1 VVGLL
6 TLSEQLGTAPGSNG
20 EHFRNVASILKEASA
35 PHSQESLDT
44 FRDAGD
50 LQDIAAAL
58 PSDEQ
63 LLLQLI
69 AIIYEPVS
77 SGFLT
82 KCAAALDPA
91 LFGGRVP
98 TGEEI
103 ASMLSRLRRKE
114 VLSRQNQCPPVLAEL
129 LTRQAVASGLFH
141 PLASFV
147 EKAAPVDYM
156 HGKWPTRCWR
166 AMRQFRIGVYT
177 QDFDKLDEALAF
189 IEGECQRYL
198 DSFPPPVCV
207 AARPFDSVWLG
218 TLPGSLQFFLL
229 DHVVRYS
236 MERLHHFPAIPAYLA
251 DEQALTVPVDE
262 RIPFRRLLAG
272 YYMLQGRLDDLR
284 HLLEKHGDCFLGSGF
299 AGSVAFLGGDTD
311 QALRLFTEDLHQ
323 LQLYAGSE
331 PTFFHGLTG
340 LFCVFSLLARDQ
352 EGDRDRVRQAVG
364 IVLGRCHG
372 CPEEISFRFLDAV
385 VRSPDE
391 TMPDMLALTEDLVAD
406 ERCLTSLVAILALHW
421 MGVEI
426 PADFQSTLRKVH
438 EQALRN
444 DFLWVAMESAEL
456 LATLDGDQHDMRD
469 TARTLALQLNCR
481 YLTDIIAPRA
491 SWKQSLQDLIEVTK
505 RIREPEKNIRLCW
518 LVEYGDGVL
527 ELVPKEQ
534 KKGAVGSWTKG
545 RTIAFTRL
553 LQEKDLEYLTSQDQ
567 KICSGLRQITEGQTK
582 NSGFVFDPDTALPAL
597 VGHPFVFL
605 RQSPQTPVEIVAGEP
620 ELVVERQGDTLFI
633 HFLQDIGEGNVAVWP
648 ETPTRFKII
657 QISDEHRKVA
667 AITGREGL
675 HVPLAASRQVL
686 DAIGNI
692 ASFMTVHSAIEVP
705 GEGQPAEFT
714 ESDSTIHV
722 HIIPYGSG
730 FRVEFFVRP
739 FLSGGPYLKPGV
751 GVANLFAEI
760 SGRRLRTRRNLR
772 LEEEKAREIEESC
785 PMLDLAIDF
794 EQENKREWHL
804 LDPEECL
811 QVLLEIEE
819 IRDRVI
825 LEWPEGEKLAVRRQ
839 AGVNQLNLNIRTSQ
853 QDWFSLSGQLEID
866 QDEVIELKTLLDRVR
881 ESRSRFIPMGEGQFL
896 ALTQEFR
903 NRLEELILFGSHQPG
918 NEHELKIHPL
928 AAIALEE
935 LTHQAQTNADKGWR
949 QRLQAISEAQQ
960 LTPRVP
966 STLKAELRDYQKEGF
981 VWMSRLAHLGVGACL
996 ADDMGLGKTL
1006 QAITVILSLAH
1017 QGPTLVVAPTSVCMN
1032 WETEVNRFAPTLN
1045 FHMFSELNRD
1055 EIISSLGKFDMLVTS
1070 YTLLQQE
1077 IDLLSRVQWQ
1087 SIVLDEAQA
1096 IKNAATKRSK
1106 AAMRLVSRF
1115 RLITTGTPIE
1125 NHLGELWNLFAFI
1138 NPGLLGTYKQFN
1150 RRFGIPIEKHHDRE
1164 ARRTLKKLIR
1174 PFMLRRIKSQV
1185 LEELPPRTEITL
1197 SVEMQPEEMRFY
1209 EALRQQAIENIE
1221 GSSEKTGRHLRILAE
1236 IMRLRRAC
1244 CNPKLINAQVDIPST
1259 KLQVFAEVVED
1270 LLGGGHKAL
1279 VFSQFTGHLALIRS
1293 FLDQQGIYYK
1303 YLDGTTPA
1311 KERQRQVESF
1321 QAGEGDLFLISLKAG
1336 GLGLNLTAAD
1346 YVIHMD
1352 PWWNPAVEDQAAD
1365 RAHRIGQKR
1374 PVTVYRLVTVNTI
1387 EEKIVRLHQ
1396 EKRDLAN
1403 SLLEGADVS
1412 TRISAEELLELIRG
1426 G

>member
-1 VVGLL
+1 MA
-6 TLSEQLGTAPGSNG
+6 T
-20 EHFRNVASILKEASA
+20 ILKEVSKPDVQRPANTL
-35 PHSQESLDT
+35 HDL
-44 FRDAGD
+44 GD
-50 LQDIAAAL
+50 LQDVATAL
-58 PSDEQ
+58 PPDEQ

-77 SGFLT
+77 SGFLS
-82 KCAAALDPA
+82 KCAAVLDPA
-91 LFGGRVP
+91 LFGGRAP
-98 TGEEI
+98 SGEEI
-103 ASMLSRLRRKE
+103 GSMLSRLRRKG
-114 VLSRQNQCPPVLAEL
+114 VVSKQNQCPPVLAEW
-129 LTRQAVASGLFH
+129 LTRQAVASGIFSQ
-141 PLASFV
+141 LAALI
-147 EKAAPVDYM
+147 EKIAPVDYM

-166 AMRQFRIGVYT
+166 AMRQFRFGVYS
-177 QDFDKLDEALAF
+177 QDFDKLDEALVF
-189 IEGECQRYL
+189 IEGSCQQRYL
-198 DSFPPPVCV
+198 DDLPPPVCV
-207 AARPFDSVWLG
+207 AARPFDPFWFG
-218 TLPGSLQFFLL
+218 TLPGSMQFFLL
-229 DHVVRYS
+229 DRVVRYS
-236 MERLHHFPAIPAYLA
+236 MERLHHFPAIPAYLEN
-251 DEQALTVPVDE
+251 EQALTVPVDE

-272 YYMLQGRLDDLR
+272 YYVLQGRLEDLR
-284 HLLEKHGDCFLGSGF
+284 CLLDTYGESFLGSGF
-299 AGSVAFLGGDTD
+299 AGTAAFLSGDTD
-311 QALRLFTEDLHQ
+311 RALRLFTEDLQQ
-323 LQLYAGSE
+323 LQRYAGSQSI
-331 PTFFHGLTG
+331 FFHGLTG
-340 LFCVFSLLARDQ
+340 LFCIFALLARDQ
-352 EGDRDRVRQAVG
+352 EGDRDRIRQAVG
-364 IVLGRCHG
+364 IVLERCHG

-385 VRSPDE
+385 VRSPNDA
-391 TMPDMLALTEDLVAD
+391 MPDMLALTDDLVAD
-406 ERCLTSLVAILALHW
+406 ERCLTSLVAILSLHW

-426 PADFQSTLRKVH
+426 PADFQATLRSVYK
-438 EQALRN
+438 QAMHN
-444 DFLWVAMESAEL
+444 QFLWVAMESAEL
-456 LATLDGDQHDMRD
+456 LATLNNTQHDMRE
-469 TARTLALQLNCR
+469 TARSLALELNCR
-481 YLTDIIAPRA
+481 YLTDIITPRA
-491 SWKQSLQDLIEVTK
+491 PWKQSLQELIEVTR
-505 RIREPEKNIRLCW
+505 RIREPDKMTRLCW
-518 LVEYGDGVL
+518 LVEYVDGAL
-527 ELVPKEQ
+527 ELIPKEQ
-534 KKGAVGSWTKG
+534 KRGAIGNWTKG
-545 RTIAFTRL
+545 RTIAFRRL
-553 LQEKDLEYLTSQDQ
+553 LQDKDLEYLTSQDR
-567 KICSGLRQITEGQTK
+567 KLCSGLRQVAEGQTR
-582 NSGFVFDPDTALPAL
+582 NSAFVFDPDITYPAL
-597 VGHPFVFL
+597 IGHPCVFL
-605 RQSPQTPVEIVAGEP
+605 KKSPQTPVEIVAGEP
-620 ELVVERQGDTLFI
+620 ELVVERQEDALFI
-633 HFLQDIGEGNVAVWP
+633 HFSHDIGEGNVAVWP
-648 ETPTRFKII
+648 ETPTRFKIV

-667 AITGREGL
+667 EITGREGL
-675 HVPLAASRQVL
+675 IVPLAASRQVL

-705 GEGQPAEFT
+705 GENLPADSI
-714 ESDSTIHV
+714 ESDDTIHI

-739 FLSGGPYLKPGV
+739 FSTGGPYLKPGV

-760 SGRRLRTRRNLR
+760 NGKRLRTRRNLR
-772 LEEEKAREIEESC
+772 REEEKAREIEESC

-819 IRDRVI
+819 IRDRVV
-825 LEWPEGEKLAVRRQ
+825 LEWPEGEKLSVRRQ

-866 QDEVIELKTLLDRVR
+866 QDEVIELKTLLDKVR

-918 NEHELKIHPL
+918 NDLELKVHPL

-935 LTHQAQTNADKGWR
+935 LTHQAQTSADKGWR
-949 QRLQAISEAQQ
+949 QRLQALSEAQQ
-960 LTPRVP
+960 MTPRVP
-966 STLKAELRDYQKEGF
+966 TTLKADLRDYQKEGF

-1006 QAITVILSLAH
+1006 QAIAVVLSFAH

-1032 WETEVNRFAPTLN
+1032 WEAEVNRFAPTLN

-1055 EIISSLGKFDMLVTS
+1055 EITSSLGKFDLLVTS

-1087 SIVLDEAQA
+1087 AIVLDEAQA

-1106 AAMRLVSRF
+1106 AAMRLDGRF

-1164 ARRTLKKLIR
+1164 ARKTLKKLIR

-1197 SVEMQPEEMRFY
+1197 RVEMQPEEMRFY

-1244 CNPKLINAQVDIPST
+1244 CHPKLINSQVEIPST

-1293 FLDQQGIYYK
+1293 YLDQQGIEYK
-1303 YLDGTTPA
+1303 YLDGTTVA
-1311 KERQRQVESF
+1311 KERQRQVEGF
-1321 QAGEGDLFLISLKAG
+1321 QAGEGELFLISLKAG

-1374 PVTVYRLVTVNTI
+1374 PVTVYRLVTANTI
-1387 EEKIVRLHQ
+1387 EEKIVHLHQ
-1396 EKRDLAN
+1396 EKRDLAS

>member
-1 VVGLL
+1 
-6 TLSEQLGTAPGSNG
+6 
-20 EHFRNVASILKEASA
+20 
-35 PHSQESLDT
+35 
-44 FRDAGD
+44 
-50 LQDIAAAL
+50 L
-58 PSDEQ
+58 PSALNPSRSTADFAAVSGLCATEQ

-69 AIIYEPVS
+69 SIIYEPVS
-77 SGFLT
+77 AGFLGR
-82 KCAAALDPA
+82 CVAALDPA
-91 LFGGRVP
+91 LFGDRRP
-98 TGEEI
+98 NSEEI
-103 ASMLSRLRRKE
+103 GEILARLRRKGF
-114 VLSRQNQCPPVLAEL
+114 VNGKNQCVPVLAEL
-129 LTRQAVASGLFH
+129 LTRQAVSDKRFGL
-141 PLASFV
+141 LASFV
-147 EKAAPVDYM
+147 EKAAPVDYT

-166 AMRQFRIGVYT
+166 ALRQFRIGLYS
-177 QDFDKLDEALAF
+177 QDFDKLDEASVF
-189 IEGECQRYL
+189 IDSGCHRYL
-198 DSFPPPVCV
+198 DADPPAVLV
-207 AARPFDSVWLG
+207 AAHAFDPVWFG

-229 DHVVRYS
+229 DLVIRYS
-236 MERLHHFPAIPAYLA
+236 MERLRHFPAVLAYLE
-251 DEQALTVPVDE
+251 DEQALTVAADE
-262 RIPFRRLLAG
+262 RVPFRRLLASS
-272 YYMLQGRLDDLR
+272 YLLQGRLDDLR
-284 HLLEKHGDCFLGSGF
+284 RLLDLHQDSFLGSGF
-299 AGSVAFLGGDTD
+299 AGSVAFLSGDTE
-311 QALRLFTEDLHQ
+311 QALRLFSDDLKQ
-323 LQLYAGSE
+323 LQQYAGTE
-331 PTFFHGLTG
+331 PCFFLGITG
-340 LFCVFSLLARDQ
+340 LFCIFALLARDM
-352 EGDRDRVRQAVG
+352 EGDRDRARQAVTT
-364 IVLGRCHG
+364 VLKRCNG
-372 CPEEISFRFLDAV
+372 CPEEIPFRFLDAV
-385 VRSPDE
+385 ICSPDDL
-391 TMPDMLALTEDLVAD
+391 MPDMLSLTEDLVAD
-406 ERCLTSLVAILALHW
+406 ERSLTSLVAILALHW
-421 MGVEI
+421 LGVEI
-426 PADFQSTLRKVH
+426 PPDFQKILQQLHRRAQDNK
-438 EQALRN
+438 
-444 DFLWVAMESAEL
+444 FLWVAMESAEL
-456 LATLDGDQHDMRD
+456 LATLDESQAVMKA
-469 TARTLALQLNCR
+469 TALELAAGLNCR
-481 YLTDIIAPRA
+481 FLTHIIAPQGA
-491 SWKQSLQDLIEVTK
+491 WKQSLQDLIEVTS
-505 RIREPEKNIRLCW
+505 RIREPERLTRLCW
-518 LVEYGDGVL
+518 LVEYVDGKL
-527 ELVPKEQ
+527 EMIPKEQ
-534 KKGAVGSWTKG
+534 KRAATGNWTKG
-545 RTIAFTRL
+545 RTIAFNRL
-553 LQEKDLEYLTSQDQ
+553 LLPKELEYLTNQD
-567 KICSGLRQITEGQTK
+567 RQIAAALYQVEGGGVK
-582 NSGFVFDPDTALPAL
+582 NGGYVFDYSKALPAL
-597 VGHPFVFL
+597 IGHPLVFL
-605 RQSPQTPVEIVAGEP
+605 RRSPQTPVEIVAGEP
-620 ELVVERQGDTLFI
+620 ELVVERKGDTLFI
-633 HFLQDIGEGNVAVWP
+633 HFYQDIGEQPLAIWP
-648 ETPTRFKII
+648 ETPTRFRII
-657 QISDEHRKVA
+657 TISDEHRKVA
-667 AITGREGL
+667 EITGRDGL

-705 GEGQPAEFT
+705 GQGVAADLVD
-714 ESDSTIHV
+714 SDPTIHI

-730 FRVEFFVRP
+730 FRIELFVRP
-739 FLSGGPYLKPGV
+739 FTGGGPYLKPGV
-751 GVANLFAEI
+751 GVSNLMAEI
-760 SGRRLRTRRNLR
+760 DGQRLRTKRNLR

-819 IRDRVI
+819 IKDRVI

-853 QDWFSLSGQLEID
+853 QDWFTLSGQLEID
-866 QDEVIELKTLLDRVR
+866 QDEVMELKTLLDKVR
-881 ESRSRFIPMGEGQFL
+881 ETRSRFIPMGEGQFL

-903 NRLEELILFGSHQPG
+903 NRLEELILYGNNQPG
-918 NEHELKIHPL
+918 SETEVKIHPL

-935 LTHQAQTNADKGWR
+935 LTHQAQTTADKGWR
-949 QRLQAISEAQQ
+949 QRLQSITEAQE
-960 LTPRVP
+960 LTPKVP
-966 STLKAELRDYQKEGF
+966 STLKAELRDYQRDGYI
-981 VWMSRLAHLGVGACL
+981 WMSRLAHLGVGACL

-1006 QAITVILSLAH
+1006 QAITVILSRGHL
-1017 QGPTLVVAPTSVCMN
+1017 GPTLVVAPTSVCMN

-1055 EIISSLGKFDMLVTS
+1055 EVIASLGKFDLLVTS

-1077 IDLLSRVQWQ
+1077 IELLSQVHWQ

-1106 AAMRLVSRF
+1106 AAMRLDASF

-1150 RRFGIPIEKHHDRE
+1150 RRFGIPIEKYHDRE

-1197 SVEMQPEEMRFY
+1197 RVEMAPEELQFY

-1244 CNPKLINAQVDIPST
+1244 CHPKLINELVEIPST
-1259 KLQVFAEVVED
+1259 KLQVFAEVVEE

-1279 VFSQFTGHLALIRS
+1279 VFSQFTGHLALIRAY
-1293 FLDQQGIYYK
+1293 LDEQGITYK

-1311 KERQRQVESF
+1311 KDRQQQVESF

-1374 PVTVYRLVTVNTI
+1374 PVTVYRLVTANTI

-1412 TRISAEELLELIRG
+1412 TRVTAEELLELIRSS
-1426 G
+1426 